1 MKLTPNFTGFK
12 KNLSV
17 KIYPKILY
25 LQSTKLFLKLF
36 LFKEFTPFLM
46 TELKSRLIKRTHFYV
61 NQNI

>member
-1 MKLTPNFTGFK
+1 
-12 KNLSV
+12 
-17 KIYPKILY
+17 

-36 LFKEFTPFLM
+36 LLKEFTPFLM